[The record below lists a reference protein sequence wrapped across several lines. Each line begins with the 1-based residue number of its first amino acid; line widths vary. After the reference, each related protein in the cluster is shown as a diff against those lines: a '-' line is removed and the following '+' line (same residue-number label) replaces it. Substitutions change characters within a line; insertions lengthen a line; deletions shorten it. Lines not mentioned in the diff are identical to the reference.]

1 MMTNEASAERSS
13 DRRPVIVLLVDDQP
27 IVGMAV
33 GKALHGQSDITLH
46 FCPDPT
52 KALETATAIRPTVI
66 LQDLVMPGVDGLDLV
81 QAYRSS
87 DATRDVPII
96 VLSSKE
102 EAATKAEAF
111 SRGAD
116 DYIVKLPDPIEL
128 IARVRHHSRGYVA
141 LLERN
146 DAFRALEA
154 SERKMTSELTQAAHY
169 VQTLLDPPVDRLELQ
184 TAWSFIPSASLGGD
198 SFGYHWID
206 EDRFACYIID
216 VCGHGVGP
224 ALLSV
229 SAMSLVRSMSK
240 AEMLDPTTVLTR
252 LNTTFPMARHNGM
265 FFTMWYGVF
274 DRRDRSLV
282 WAGAGHPPA
291 VLLRGDSIRQLDS
304 EGMMIGVQPEYEVF
318 NTTIALEPGDV
329 LYLYSDGVFEIEL
342 LSGRMWSHGE
352 FLTAMQ
358 SGVGTSRIEHM
369 HRVTRELKGS
379 DQYADD
385 YSMLE
390 IRIH

>member
-1 MMTNEASAERSS
+1 MSSERSTA
-13 DRRPVIVLLVDDQP
+13 VTVLLVDDQP

-33 GKALHGQSDITLH
+33 GKALHGQADITMH
-46 FCPDPT
+46 FCADPN
-52 KALETATAIRPTVI
+52 KAMAMAESVKPKVI

-81 QAYRSS
+81 SAYRANA
-87 DATRDVPII
+87 ATREIPVV

-111 SRGAD
+111 ARGAS
-116 DYIVKLPDPIEL
+116 DYIVKVPDPIEL

-141 LLERN
+141 QLERN
-146 DAFRALEA
+146 EAFRALEE
-154 SERKMTSELTQAAHY
+154 SEQHMAKELAQAAHY
-169 VQTLLDPPVDRLELQ
+169 VQTLLDPPVDRAELR
-184 TAWSFIPSASLGGD
+184 TEWTFIPSASLGGD

-229 SAMSLVRSMSK
+229 SAMSLVRSLAK
-240 AEMLDPTTVLTR
+240 EEMRDPVAVLTR
-252 LNTTFPMARHNGM
+252 LNTTFPMSRHNGM

-274 DRRDRSLV
+274 DRRDRTLL

-291 VLLRGDSIRQLDS
+291 ILLRGDSMLQFDS
-304 EGMMIGVQPEYEVF
+304 DGMMIGVLPEYEI
-318 NTTIALEPGDV
+318 NSATTQLRAGDR
-329 LYLYSDGVFEIEL
+329 LYLYSDGVFEIQL
-342 LSGRMWSHGE
+342 TDGTMWGLDDFIAVMSKPAQG
-352 FLTAMQ
+352 
-358 SGVGTSRIEHM
+358 SRIESVK
-369 HRVTRELKGS
+369 RITRDLKGS

-390 IRIH
+390 IEIR